1 MTEPSDAVQR
11 ALQLFSEAAD
21 MPTGMAK
28 HEALERAARA
38 ADASGDKH
46 LPAICRLALIESCYF
61 LNRYDLI
68 LAPIA
73 WCRTAEQRDPSV
85 FSEGDMRSLNWAHK
99 WVPVGLRRDPRFT
112 LAQIE
117 SVLDEL
123 ETRYKR
129 LGFSLQPVW
138 GQRALTATHVGDF
151 ALADEH
157 FARFIATER
166 DDMSDCAGCVVEEQV
181 EHLVLRGRY
190 EEALRHA
197 EPALAGRFTC
207 STQPQGVL
215 TALLPALTALGEVER
230 AKNAHLTAYRRSRE
244 QASQGY
250 VGLHLEFC
258 AVTGNVSR
266 GMEILRRHLD
276 QVHHATSPIGTMN
289 FAASAALLLSR
300 LDTDST
306 GRTELT
312 VPLPGGGAETITAKR
327 LREQLESTALKW
339 AAKFDERNGTTRQ
352 TERIQSILA
361 APDTVRI
368 PLAVPDAAAVAEPE
382 PVTADPVELAYQ
394 AHLAYEENDFLTG
407 YRLLKSLPEDL
418 DPLLPAK
425 LAARLAARRV
435 VVFTPPN
442 LLDELALAV
451 QQLVEV
457 GDLDQAARFHARLGM
472 LRAEAGDLEAGIATV
487 EQALVSAE
495 AHSSS
500 SGRILVRLILC
511 ELLDHRHEHDRGG
524 KLLAESLRL
533 AEETDFDRVPSVLL
547 ESADHEARQGNLDA
561 ADRLMAEVLATP
573 GLRPGDRFHGL
584 RARAAIAE
592 VRGDVELSLA
602 TSAELVEFIR
612 RYPGPWLP
620 DVLLHRASLL
630 ENIDRTGEH
639 LRELVDTVALC
650 RTEGTPMETA
660 HACYVLSS
668 GYLAHGRLVEA
679 AEALEEALRLL
690 SGDDEEVTLRIRFR
704 LGSVCAE
711 LGEHTEARR
720 HFRAMTELVADAPS
734 ASQAMVW
741 AGLGTTSHQLNE
753 PLEAERCHRRSAE
766 LWEQA
771 DLPVEACRAWI
782 KTAAVIADDN
792 PAIAM
797 EALKRAVSQIPD
809 SDLADQLTAE
819 VLELRGYTYARL
831 ERYEEALA
839 DNVQASAIVAA
850 LGEPDWQIFLM
861 VRAARVHIAMKA
873 PGTAEQVARDAVPLI
888 SDETPAS
895 IVARV
900 LDVLSRA
907 LEAQAKSVSQDTT
920 ARALT
925 ARLRSA

>member
-1 MTEPSDAVQR
+1 VQR
-11 ALQLFSEAAD
+11 
-21 MPTGMAK
+21 
-28 HEALERAARA
+28 
-38 ADASGDKH
+38 
-46 LPAICRLALIESCYF
+46 
-61 LNRYDLI
+61 
-68 LAPIA
+68 
-73 WCRTAEQRDPSV
+73 
-85 FSEGDMRSLNWAHK
+85 
-99 WVPVGLRRDPRFT
+99 
-112 LAQIE
+112 
-117 SVLDEL
+117 
-123 ETRYKR
+123 
-129 LGFSLQPVW
+129 
-138 GQRALTATHVGDF
+138 
-151 ALADEH
+151 
-157 FARFIATER
+157 
-166 DDMSDCAGCVVEEQV
+166 
-181 EHLVLRGRY
+181 
-190 EEALRHA
+190 
-197 EPALAGRFTC
+197 
-207 STQPQGVL
+207 
-215 TALLPALTALGEVER
+215 
-230 AKNAHLTAYRRSRE
+230 
-244 QASQGY
+244 
-250 VGLHLEFC
+250 
-258 AVTGNVSR
+258 
-266 GMEILRRHLD
+266 
-276 QVHHATSPIGTMN
+276 
-289 FAASAALLLSR
+289 
-300 LDTDST
+300 
-306 GRTELT
+306 
-312 VPLPGGGAETITAKR
+312 
-327 LREQLESTALKW
+327 
-339 AAKFDERNGTTRQ
+339 
-352 TERIQSILA
+352 
-361 APDTVRI
+361 
-368 PLAVPDAAAVAEPE
+368 
-382 PVTADPVELAYQ
+382 
-394 AHLAYEENDFLTG
+394 
-407 YRLLKSLPEDL
+407 
-418 DPLLPAK
+418 
-425 LAARLAARRV
+425 
-435 VVFTPPN
+435 
-442 LLDELALAV
+442 
-451 QQLVEV
+451 LVEV

-524 KLLAESLRL
+524 ELLAESLRL
-533 AEETDFDRVPSVLL
+533 AEKTDSDKVASVLL

-602 TSAELVEFIR
+602 LSAELVEFVR

-630 ENIDRTGEH
+630 EKIDRTGEH
-639 LRELVDTVALC
+639 LRELVDTVAVC

-690 SGDDEEVTLRIRFR
+690 PGHDDEEATLRIRFR

-720 HFRAMTELVADAPS
+720 HFRAMTELVSDAPS

-741 AGLGTTSHQLNE
+741 AGLGATSHQLDE

-766 LWEQA
+766 LWEEA

-792 PAIAM
+792 PSVAL
-797 EALKRAVSQIPD
+797 EALKRAMSQIPD

-819 VLELRGYTYARL
+819 VLELRGYTYARQ
-831 ERYEEALA
+831 ERYEEALT
-839 DNVQASAIVAA
+839 DNVQAATIVEA

-873 PGTAEQVARDAVPLI
+873 PDTAEQLARDAVPLI
-888 SDETPAS
+888 SDDTPAS

-907 LEAQAKSVSQDTT
+907 LEAQAKPVSQDTT
-920 ARALT
+920 ARTLT

>member
-1 MTEPSDAVQR
+1 MTEPSDEVQR
-11 ALQLFSEAAD
+11 VLQLFAEAAE

-38 ADASGDKH
+38 ADATGDKH
-46 LPAICRLALIESCYF
+46 LPAICRLALIESCYY

-73 WCRTAEQRDPSV
+73 WCRAAEQRDPSV

-151 ALADEH
+151 DLADEH
-157 FARFIATER
+157 FARFIATDR

-197 EPALAGRFTC
+197 EPALAGKFTC

-258 AVTGNVSR
+258 AVTGNVPR
-266 GMEILRRHLD
+266 GMELLRRHMD

-300 LDTDST
+300 LDADN
-306 GRTELT
+306 TELV
-312 VPLPGGGAETITAKR
+312 VPLPGGGAETLTAKR
-327 LREQLESTALKW
+327 LREQLESLAMTW
-339 AAKFDERNGTTRQ
+339 AAKFDERNGSSRQ
-352 TERIQSILA
+352 SERIRSILD
-361 APDTVRI
+361 APDTVRV
-368 PLAVPDAAAVAEPE
+368 PLAVPNPAAVAESE
-382 PVTADPVELAYQ
+382 PVSADPVELAYQ
-394 AHLAYEENDFLTG
+394 AHLAYEDNDFLTG
-407 YRLLKSLPEDL
+407 YRLLRSLPADL

-425 LAARLAARRV
+425 LAARLAARRA
-435 VVFTPPN
+435 VVFSPPN
-442 LLDELALAV
+442 VLDELALAV
-451 QQLVEV
+451 QRLVEV

-487 EQALVSAE
+487 EQAMVSAE

-524 KLLAESLRL
+524 RLLAEALRL
-533 AEETDFDRVPSVLL
+533 AEETDSAKVSSVLL

-561 ADRLMAEVLATP
+561 ADRLMAEVLATA

-602 TSAELVEFIR
+602 ASAELVEFIR
-612 RYPGPWLP
+612 KYPGPWLP

-639 LRELVDTVALC
+639 LRELLDTVAVC
-650 RTEGTPMETA
+650 RTEGTPLETA
-660 HACYVLSS
+660 QACYVLSS

-679 AEALEEALRLL
+679 AEALEEALRKLPE
-690 SGDDEEVTLRIRFR
+690 GDAEATLRIRFR

-711 LGEHTEARR
+711 LGEHIEARR
-720 HFRAMTELVADAPS
+720 HFQAMVELVPDAPA

-741 AGLGTTSHQLNE
+741 AGLGSTNHQLGE
-753 PLEAERCHRRSAE
+753 SLEAERCHRRSAE
-766 LWEQA
+766 LWEEA
-771 DLPVEACRAWI
+771 GLPVEACRAWI
-782 KTAAVIADDN
+782 KTAAVIADDD
-792 PAIAM
+792 PAIAL
-797 EALKRAVSQIPD
+797 EALKRAMSQIPD

-831 ERYEEALA
+831 DRHEEALA
-839 DNVQASAIVAA
+839 DNVRAAQIVEA

-873 PGTAEQVARDAVPLI
+873 PGTAEQLAKDSVSLI
-888 SDETPAS
+888 GDETPPS

-907 LEAQAKSVSQDTT
+907 LEAQSKPVSQDAT

-925 ARLRSA
+925 ARLRSS

>member
-1 MTEPSDAVQR
+1 M
-11 ALQLFSEAAD
+11 
-21 MPTGMAK
+21 
-28 HEALERAARA
+28 
-38 ADASGDKH
+38 
-46 LPAICRLALIESCYF
+46 
-61 LNRYDLI
+61 
-68 LAPIA
+68 
-73 WCRTAEQRDPSV
+73 
-85 FSEGDMRSLNWAHK
+85 
-99 WVPVGLRRDPRFT
+99 
-112 LAQIE
+112 
-117 SVLDEL
+117 EL
-123 ETRYKR
+123 
-129 LGFSLQPVW
+129 
-138 GQRALTATHVGDF
+138 
-151 ALADEH
+151 
-157 FARFIATER
+157 
-166 DDMSDCAGCVVEEQV
+166 
-181 EHLVLRGRY
+181 
-190 EEALRHA
+190 
-197 EPALAGRFTC
+197 
-207 STQPQGVL
+207 
-215 TALLPALTALGEVER
+215 
-230 AKNAHLTAYRRSRE
+230 
-244 QASQGY
+244 
-250 VGLHLEFC
+250 
-258 AVTGNVSR
+258 
-266 GMEILRRHLD
+266 LRRHLD

-300 LDTDST
+300 LDAD
-306 GRTELT
+306 GTELV
-312 VPLPGGGAETITAKR
+312 VPLPGGGTETVTAKR
-327 LREQLESTALKW
+327 LREQLESTALTW
-339 AAKFDERNGTTRQ
+339 AAKFDERNGTSRQ
-352 TERIQSILA
+352 SERIRSILD
-361 APDTVRI
+361 APDTVPV
-368 PLAVPDAAAVAEPE
+368 PLAVPNPAAAAASEPI
-382 PVTADPVELAYQ
+382 TADPVELAYQ
-394 AHLAYEENDFLTG
+394 AHLAYEENDFLAG
-407 YRLLKSLPEDL
+407 YRLLKSLPADL

-425 LAARLAARRV
+425 LAAQLAARRV
-435 VVFTPPN
+435 VVFNPPN

-451 QQLVEV
+451 QRLVEV

-511 ELLDHRHEHDRGG
+511 ELLDHRHEHDRGS

-533 AEETDFDRVPSVLL
+533 AEETDSDRVPSVLL

-573 GLRPGDRFHGL
+573 RLRPGDKFHGL

-602 TSAELVEFIR
+602 ASAELVEFVK

-630 ENIDRTGEH
+630 ENIDRTGDH
-639 LRELVDTVALC
+639 LRELLDTVAVC
-650 RTEGTPMETA
+650 RTEGTPLETA

-668 GYLAHGRLVEA
+668 GYLAHGRLIEA

-690 SGDDEEVTLRIRFR
+690 PSDESSTAAEEAALRIRFR

-720 HFRAMTELVADAPS
+720 HFRAMTELVSDAPS

-741 AGLGTTSHQLNE
+741 AGLGSTSHQLNE

-766 LWEQA
+766 LWEDA

-792 PAIAM
+792 PSIAL

-819 VLELRGYTYARL
+819 VLELRAYTYARQ

-839 DNVQASAIVAA
+839 DNVRAAEIVEA

-861 VRAARVHIAMKA
+861 VRAARVHIALKA
-873 PGTAEQVARDAVPLI
+873 PDTAEQLARDAVPLI